1 MTAEQRRKN
10 LRPPQPG
17 AHVVLDTDTY
27 NEIDDQ
33 FALSWLLLSPEL
45 ETKALYAAPF
55 FNENSTGPEDG
66 MRKSYEE
73 IHRLLGLLGR
83 EAPVFLGSPGYLPDE
98 KTPVPSPAA
107 EDLVRR
113 AREYSPENPLYVAAI
128 GAITNVASA
137 LLLDP
142 AIAESMVVV
151 WLGGNA
157 HHWPDGREFNLTQDI
172 AAARVVM
179 GSGVPFVQLPCA
191 GVVDRLS
198 TTRPEL
204 EAWLK
209 GKNPLADYL
218 AENTIQAAESY
229 AKGSAWSRVIW
240 DVSAVAWLLDR
251 DQRLVGTSVE
261 PLLLPG
267 YGHRYEPGPDGL
279 EMGYVYRV
287 DRDGVFT
294 QLFRQLQS
302 LGHV

>member
-10 LRPPQPG
+10 LLPPQPG

-33 FALSWLLLSPEL
+33 FALSWLMLSPEL

-55 FNENSTGPEDG
+55 YNGNSTGPEDG

-73 IHRLLGLLGR
+73 IRKLLGLLGR
-83 EAPVFLGSPGYLPDE
+83 EAPVFPGSPRYLPDE
-98 KTPVPSPAA
+98 RTPVPSPAA
-107 EDLVRR
+107 EDLARR
-113 AREYSPENPLYVAAI
+113 AAGYSPERPLYVAAI

-142 AIAESMVVV
+142 SIRENMVVV

-157 HHWPDGREFNLTQDI
+157 RHWPDSREFNLVQDI

-179 GSGVPFVQLPCA
+179 GSGTPFIQLPCA
-191 GVVDRLS
+191 GVTDRLS

-204 EAWLK
+204 EYWLK
-209 GKNPLADYL
+209 GKNPLAEYL
-218 AENTIQAAESY
+218 AENTIRAAEGY
-229 AKGSAWSRVIW
+229 GRGTAWSRVIW

-251 DQRLVGTSVE
+251 KRELLRSE
-261 PLLLPG
+261 ILPLRLPG
-267 YGHRYEPGPDGL
+267 YGGGYEREAEGI
-279 EMGYVYRV
+279 EMGYVYGA
-287 DRDGVFT
+287 DRDAIFT
-294 QLFRQLQS
+294 RLFRR
-302 LGHV
+302 LGEG

>member
-1 MTAEQRRKN
+1 MTTEQRRKK

-33 FALSWLLLSPEL
+33 FALSWLMLSPEL

-55 FNENSTGPEDG
+55 YNDNSTGPEDG

-73 IHRLLGLLGR
+73 IHKLLGLLGR
-83 EAPVFLGSPGYLPDE
+83 EAPVFLGSPRYLTDE
-98 KTPVPSPAA
+98 RTPVPSPAA
-107 EDLVRR
+107 EDLARR
-113 AREYSPENPLYVAAI
+113 AAGYSPENPLYVAAI

-142 AIAESMVVV
+142 SIAENLVVV

-157 HHWPDGREFNLTQDI
+157 RHWPDNREFNLVQDI

-179 GSGVPFVQLPCA
+179 GSGVPFIQLPCA

-204 EAWLK
+204 EHWLK
-209 GKNPLADYL
+209 GKNPLASYL

-229 AKGSAWSRVIW
+229 GKGTAWSRVIW
-240 DVSAVAWLLDR
+240 DVSAIAWLLDGEGLLR
-251 DQRLVGTSVE
+251 SRIE
-261 PLLLPG
+261 PMRLPG
-267 YGHRYEPGPDGL
+267 YGDGYEEEMEEL
-279 EMGYVYRV
+279 EMGYVYGV
-287 DRDGVFT
+287 ERDKLFT
-294 QLFRQLQS
+294 RLFRA
-302 LGHV
+302 LGQASAT